1 MRKVSFVCGILLL
14 LPWTAAEAYL
24 GPGVDAGAAAVVLGI
39 LSSIVLAILGFL
51 LYPIKRLWRAWRRPR
66 ARS

>member
-1 MRKVSFVCGILLL
+1 MRKVSPAFAILLL

-24 GPGVDAGAAAVVLGI
+24 GPGVGAGTAAVVLGI
-39 LSSIVLAILGFL
+39 VSSIILAIVGFV
-51 LYPIKRLWRAWRRPR
+51 LYPIKRLWRALRRPR